1 MVPMCYRQ
9 SPGRSPYAGVQDIV
23 VKNSDILV
31 DSEPRFLYSCGARL
45 TKERGTIPE
54 SINRNVT

>member
-1 MVPMCYRQ
+1 MRVGAPHTR
-9 SPGRSPYAGVQDIV
+9 AQDIV
-23 VKNSDILV
+23 VKDTGILV